1 MLFEIGDEGG
11 APPSFKLVGWGD
23 RRLLLYAK
31 PAGFLS
37 FSLGCLLFG
46 AVPDTGAVGSDLVI
60 GLVDRPGSG
69 RPQDL
74 DVASAS
80 RLRSRVRSCR
90 VCDQGRLPG
99 RPCLSRR
106 L

>member
-60 GLVDRPGSG
+60 GLVDG
-69 RPQDL
+69 PQDGWAPTSTPA
-74 DVASAS
+74 DFQVVAEFEIKYAA
-80 RLRSRVRSCR
+80 
-90 VCDQGRLPG
+90 DLPAIRTADLG
-99 RPCLSRR
+99 
-106 L
+106 